1 MQCFVL
7 TAFGERLIYSMS
19 TDSSISHDSTC
30 NHVKLG
36 SRAPSKYAITELCKR
51 YDSERY
57 LFICHCSQSV
67 TWLLSEDGANMH
79 ADARTDID
87 PQRRAGWVSDCRSS
101 HDGNLISFLSYTWL
115 DVNDEC

>member
-7 TAFGERLIYSMS
+7 TAISECLVYLTS
-19 TDSSISHDSTC
+19 TDSSIAHESTC
-30 NHVKLG
+30 NYVELG

-51 YDSERY
+51 HDSERY
-57 LFICHCSQSV
+57 LFICHCLQSV
-67 TWLLSEDGANMH
+67 TRLLSEDGVNMH

-101 HDGNLISFLSYTWL
+101 HDGNLMSFLSYTWL
-115 DVNDEC
+115 AVNDEC